1 MPGPKDKKRFGV
13 DLSQTKYKALLAYTE
28 DEILEQVKK
37 YMPRSKKNTINAESM
52 QRFFL
57 DEKKELTEDEEK
69 LSADSNIISVDIEA
83 FQKAIKGVT
92 AEIGARKFVVDQEK
106 TINQSQKTVGDV
118 LSAYKDKTN
127 KAVDNDKN
135 LDNDLR
141 NLQQQ
146 LFEDSKKSKKD
157 AKKYKIKTNEVK
169 KEATKS
175 TQQGENNLDNQI
187 KQNIPVE
194 QPKKEDDAALKAA
207 EAARLEEE
215 KKEREKTQKEL
226 EKNEW
231 VLADEEQ
238 RKEYA
243 AAIKA
248 SGYKMSSPFMGKMK
262 GIAKRLHIIKNDEK
276 DPEMEINAKINA
288 IENTNLDDMKGL
300 NEVDEVPEQ
309 KKDDKVEN
317 APENMNS
324 KNEQQKNKQQVEVQ
338 QKKEEPKQQ
347 EANKEV
353 PKENKQEE
361 EKKEKVEEK
370 KGEKKEKV
378 EEKKTEE
385 VVIQENEKQEE
396 KKTEA
401 VVQENKQEE
410 EKKEKVEEKK
420 GEKKEKVE
428 EKKTEEVVIQE
439 NEKQEEKKTEAVV
452 QENKQE
458 EEKKE
463 KVEEKKGEKK
473 EKVEE
478 KKTEEVV
485 IQENEKKEEK
495 VENKKKE
502 EKTTAAKTGAKT
514 LDEALRNMEAYEEG
528 LERQNALAGS
538 VLDNSLLRNDSNIS
552 ELDAEA
558 LNKGHEELQKLEEGV
573 RYVPAKTDKLD
584 VSLPDLVNKQRLLE
598 EGRLSPEE
606 KLKHY
611 NNIIQMKDM
620 DGDKFGKQLLN
631 YRLKV
636 AEEAGK
642 EFDKEHKDP
651 SKMTFLNK
659 TANALEKLMCAMS
672 RNPLGIMLLLVA
684 AINAPMLM
692 VGLLAFTAWK
702 RKHPKPER
710 VQAWK
715 EENQRQIEQKRQELA
730 HEYGCDPKLITDRE
744 ATDRL
749 KSEYVNKKSEEALA
763 TKMEEWSRKA
773 VDSAAKDYVKAIN
786 KESKGKEKFSV
797 KDLKEM
803 TRKAH
808 ESGDGKQRLIA
819 TDRDNRLHQKV
830 QAHESLKPTK
840 SKGKSL

>member
-1 MPGPKDKKRFGV
+1 MPGPKDTKRFGV

-37 YMPRSKKNTINAESM
+37 HMPRSKKNSIIAESM

-57 DEKKELTEDEEK
+57 DEKGKLTEDEEK
-69 LSADSNIISVDIEA
+69 LSANSNIISVDAEA
-83 FQKAIKGVT
+83 FQKAINSVT
-92 AEIGARKFVVDQEK
+92 AEIGARKFAVDQEK
-106 TINQSQKTVGDV
+106 TINLSQKTVGDI

-141 NLQQQ
+141 NLEEQ
-146 LFEDSKKSKKD
+146 LSKESKKSKKG

-175 TQQGENNLDNQI
+175 TQQEEDHPDNQI
-187 KQNIPVE
+187 EQNIPVE
-194 QPKKEDDAALKAA
+194 QPKKEDDAVLKAA

-226 EKNEW
+226 EKNKW

-243 AAIKA
+243 AAIEA
-248 SGYKMSSPFMGKMK
+248 SGYKMSSPFMGKIK
-262 GIAKRLHIIKNDEK
+262 GFAKRLHIIKNDEK

-300 NEVDEVPEQ
+300 NELDDVPEQ
-309 KKDDKVEN
+309 KNPEKKDDKVEN
-317 APENMNS
+317 APENMNP
-324 KNEQQKNKQQVEVQ
+324 KNEQQKNEQHVEVQ
-338 QKKEEPKQQ
+338 QKKEEPKKQ

-353 PKENKQEE
+353 PKQNEKDAKIAENVKEKAAKEVPNENKQKE
-361 EKKEKVEEK
+361 EKVDEE
-370 KGEKKEKV
+370 
-378 EEKKTEE
+378 
-385 VVIQENEKQEE
+385 NKQQVDQNV
-396 KKTEA
+396 A
-401 VVQENKQEE
+401 AQENK
-410 EKKEKVEEKK
+410 KKE
-420 GEKKEKVE
+420 
-428 EKKTEEVVIQE
+428 
-439 NEKQEEKKTEAVV
+439 
-452 QENKQE
+452 
-458 EEKKE
+458 
-463 KVEEKKGEKK
+463 

-502 EKTTAAKTGAKT
+502 EKTTAAKNDAKSGAKT

-573 RYVPAKTDKLD
+573 RYVPAKTDKMD
-584 VSLPDLVNKQRLLE
+584 VSLPELVNKQRLLE

-819 TDRDNRLHQKV
+819 TDRDNRLYQKV
-830 QAHESLKPTK
+830 QEHESLKPTK